1 MNLQAELKRAILGS
15 SQQSLTSSSGRLE
28 WPRSS
33 MPRVVKKLSWP
44 DDQDRDMSFYNYT
57 DPNMSVTPQLT
68 SVTPQLTSVTSQLT
82 SVTPQL
88 TLAPNDQVPY
98 QHQHF

>member
-1 MNLQAELKRAILGS
+1 MSKSASTSDLTNAHMNLQAELKRAILGS
-15 SQQSLTSSSGRLE
+15 SQQSLASSSGRLE

-33 MPRVVKKLSWP
+33 LPRVVKKLSWP

-68 SVTPQLTSVTSQLT
+68 
-82 SVTPQL
+82 
-88 TLAPNDQVPY
+88 LAPSDPFPY
-98 QHQHF
+98 EHEHF